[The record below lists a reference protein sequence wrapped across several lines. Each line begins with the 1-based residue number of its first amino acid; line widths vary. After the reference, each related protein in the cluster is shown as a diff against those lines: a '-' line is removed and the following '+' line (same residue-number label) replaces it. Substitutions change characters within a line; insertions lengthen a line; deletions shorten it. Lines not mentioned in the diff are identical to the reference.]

1 MQQPLKIPVQV
12 EPPVIVTASVN
23 EVLTTRALLRVVQDG
38 LDALVEPAY
47 YRGDVYSHI
56 VALRDFIAN
65 GLK

>member
-1 MQQPLKIPVQV
+1 L
-12 EPPVIVTASVN
+12 
-23 EVLTTRALLRVVQDG
+23 
-38 LDALVEPAY
+38 AY